1 MTTTQIPMAPVIPI
15 MPMIP
20 PMFPL
25 KRFKHNFKHTEEG
38 NMLFYIYMLFIVIL
52 LFIIGSV
59 STGSSTFTQI
69 PMDTLKNN
77 EDLIFNISEERVYI
91 NTTDEESAQG
101 FTESRNK
108 TAILSISEKE
118 NVFAGLTMSNLLD
131 VNLGFNKY
139 NVTETGVTDFE
150 DSDDIAEGNSI
161 TKIKGYSTLPNGR
174 KIEVGRLEVTTDEF
188 ILSVKSSANV
198 YNNGSVN
205 PCIRIDNLGR
215 LKGNLFQPSC
225 IGAQGTAK
233 AVKGDSDTK
242 RINNLPGLK
251 PDSKN
256 LIINNFN
263 LIDQNS
269 YNQNSNANYKLPT
282 DNIEVGDFVVFVIGG
297 IIDITNYPINIMIDD
312 SRTFGLGS
320 TILNKSLSPS
330 SGRLQIV
337 GYYPNIYSVNN
348 INVTAHSSD
357 KNISNLIIKFTFM
370 NNIGF
375 QDLDNNNETQTKTWC
390 FEGSI
395 SDDNINLSFGKVT
408 Q

>member
-1 MTTTQIPMAPVIPI
+1 MPPMTTPQIPMAPVIPI

-25 KRFKHNFKHTEEG
+25 KRFKHNFKHTKEG
-38 NMLFYIYMLFIVIL
+38 NMLFYIYMLFIVVL

-101 FTESRNK
+101 FNENRNK
-108 TAILSISEKE
+108 TSVLSISEKE

-131 VNLGFNKY
+131 VNLGLNKY

-150 DSDDIAEGNSI
+150 DSNDIAEGNSI
-161 TKIKGYSTLPNGR
+161 TKIKGYSTLPNGK
-174 KIEVGRLEVTTDEF
+174 KIEVGRLEVTTNEF
-188 ILSVKSSANV
+188 ILSVKSPANV
-198 YNNGSVN
+198 YNNRSVN

-225 IGAQGTAK
+225 IGAQGTSK
-233 AVKGDSDTK
+233 IVKGDADG
-242 RINNLPGLK
+242 GLK

-269 YNQNSNANYKLPT
+269 YNQDSNANYKLPK

-297 IIDITNYPINIMIDD
+297 TIDIDNYPINIMIDD
-312 SRTFGLGS
+312 NRTFGLGS
-320 TILNKSLSPS
+320 TILNKSLFPTSP
-330 SGRLQIV
+330 RLQIV
-337 GYYPNIYSVNN
+337 GYYPNADPVNN
-348 INVTAHSSD
+348 IKINSHSSTKD
-357 KNISNLIIKFTFM
+357 ISNLIIKFTFM

-375 QDLDNNNETQTKTWC
+375 QDLDNKNETQTKTWC

-395 SDDNINLSFGKVT
+395 SDQFLDLSFENVT